1 VIYLIF
7 NEGYAA
13 TSGSELVRRDL
24 CAEAIRLGRVLKEL
38 LPNDAESLGLLALML
53 LHDSRRNTRIVSGS
67 LVTLEE
73 QDRSRWDHAA
83 IAEGLSLAEQALHL
97 GPVGPY
103 QIQAVIAALHS
114 QASTPEETDWGQ
126 IAALYEKLNELH
138 PSPVISLNRA
148 VAVAMSVGFEEGLQQ
163 IDDLGGSGALEQ
175 YHLFHAARAD
185 LLRRLNRQGE
195 AAEAY
200 RQAVRL
206 ATNRI
211 EQDFLRRR
219 LDLVTRAAAQ
229 E

>member
-1 VIYLIF
+1 
-7 NEGYAA
+7 
-13 TSGSELVRRDL
+13 
-24 CAEAIRLGRVLKEL
+24 
-38 LPNDAESLGLLALML
+38 
-53 LHDSRRNTRIVSGS
+53 
-67 LVTLEE
+67 
-73 QDRSRWDHAA
+73 
-83 IAEGLSLAEQALHL
+83 
-97 GPVGPY
+97 VGPY